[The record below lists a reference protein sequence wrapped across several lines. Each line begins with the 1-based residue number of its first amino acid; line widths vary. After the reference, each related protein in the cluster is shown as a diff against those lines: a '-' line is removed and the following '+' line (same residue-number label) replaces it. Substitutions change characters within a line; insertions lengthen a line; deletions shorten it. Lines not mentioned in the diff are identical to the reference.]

1 MIFFVVFS
9 FLLGNNLTTP
19 AFLRFSKEM
28 IQEKWEEVSQ
38 IPNTMNIWTLIE
50 TKDGEIYASTTSE
63 DFTGKVYKSN
73 DKCLSWG
80 KTGDFPVEVDDA
92 ISIYEDKD
100 ENLYVGTYC
109 TEGARIFRSTDKGNT
124 WVQVFESS
132 QDAWVYPIIQTQK
145 GRFLAE
151 TGNSQGKIYESLD
164 GINWSLNNKF
174 SALEGIFFIFQ
185 SKDGTLYTG
194 GGTEELRET
203 LWVYKSLDE
212 GETWE
217 KTGGIDSALSLFSMT
232 EDKEGTLFLS
242 TLCWRVEDGE
252 MVIIGKV
259 FKSLDKG
266 ETWIKIKEI
275 LDYVPWSI
283 ISVYPD
289 SIFVGCSSME
299 GYGPSIVLK
308 YDIKNDGWDEDT
320 LLVEYIYSLLQ
331 SSEYDV
337 YAGTG
342 EEGRVFKYKRK
353 LGIEEEEPLFFDVN
367 IAYKNTS
374 SILLSLILPQDGFLS
389 IKVYDV
395 AGQLMK
401 RVPFKFVKRGK
412 CSFTF
417 MLPEGVYFI
426 YINVNDREVTR
437 KVVIF

>member
-1 MIFFVVFS
+1 M
-9 FLLGNNLTTP
+9 
-19 AFLRFSKEM
+19 
-28 IQEKWEEVSQ
+28 
-38 IPNTMNIWTLIE
+38 
-50 TKDGEIYASTTSE
+50 
-63 DFTGKVYKSN
+63 
-73 DKCLSWG
+73 
-80 KTGDFPVEVDDA
+80 
-92 ISIYEDKD
+92 
-100 ENLYVGTYC
+100 
-109 TEGARIFRSTDKGNT
+109 
-124 WVQVFESS
+124 
-132 QDAWVYPIIQTQK
+132 
-145 GRFLAE
+145 
-151 TGNSQGKIYESLD
+151 
-164 GINWSLNNKF
+164 
-174 SALEGIFFIFQ
+174 
-185 SKDGTLYTG
+185 
-194 GGTEELRET
+194 
-203 LWVYKSLDE
+203 
-212 GETWE
+212 
-217 KTGGIDSALSLFSMT
+217 
-232 EDKEGTLFLS
+232 
-242 TLCWRVEDGE
+242 
-252 MVIIGKV
+252 
-259 FKSLDKG
+259 
-266 ETWIKIKEI
+266 
-275 LDYVPWSI
+275 PWSI

-320 LLVEYIYSLLQ
+320 LLVEYIYSLLE

-395 AGQLMK
+395 AGQLVK